1 MKPTKPTPKRF
12 YTFCIIMLSPFLAAA
27 VFMFLGES
35 DGAAP
40 IPPAVKFFYFL
51 MCLIGA
57 CGIKYSLRRT
67 PEYDLSLVEFLAF
80 LGLEGSS
87 DQVNEKIIRER
98 AERERAQEGGAMPA
112 EQLAFARA
120 VAAAAGYIESSEDMS
135 PDLMYAI
142 RQQLRRLSSGS
153 TALENELLEIFR
165 TGAGN
170 WDQMCLFR
178 RDPGRLSV
186 FFGVLA
192 EIITGDAVVSDD
204 EKARFSE
211 VAAHF
216 GYSADEAMGMLHDS
230 GRFRRF
236 WNQGERQAQSG
247 GMSYND
253 ALRTL
258 NVSSLTNN
266 REIRQAYL
274 RLAQR
279 YHPDKVRNRGF
290 SEDVVAIYRKKFEL
304 ISEAWNIVK
313 ARRGDLIR
321 LTAGTQ

>member
-67 PEYDLSLVEFLAF
+67 PEYDLSLDEFLAF

-236 WNQGERQAQSG
+236 WNQGERQRKAAECPTMMPSG
-247 GMSYND
+247 LSTSPRSPITARSGRPTCASRSATIRTRSGTAASARMWSPSTGKIRAN
-253 ALRTL
+253 LR
-258 NVSSLTNN
+258 SLEH
-266 REIRQAYL
+266 R
-274 RLAQR
+274 
-279 YHPDKVRNRGF
+279 
-290 SEDVVAIYRKKFEL
+290 
-304 ISEAWNIVK
+304 
-313 ARRGDLIR
+313 
-321 LTAGTQ
+321 

>member
-1 MKPTKPTPKRF
+1 M
-12 YTFCIIMLSPFLAAA
+12 
-27 VFMFLGES
+27 FMFLGES

-67 PEYDLSLVEFLAF
+67 PEYDLSLDEFLAF

-98 AERERAQEGGAMPA
+98 AERERAPEGGAMPA

-142 RQQLRRLSSGS
+142 RQQLRRLSSGNS
-153 TALENELLEIFR
+153 AVGNELLQIFL
-165 TGAGN
+165 THSGD
-170 WDQMCLFR
+170 WDQMCVFR
-178 RDPGRLSV
+178 HDPERIRV

-192 EIITGDAVVSDD
+192 EIITGDALVS
-204 EKARFSE
+204 EEERARFSE

-216 GYSADEAMGMLHDS
+216 GYSADEAMNMLHDS

-236 WNQGERQAQSG
+236 WGLGDHHEQSG
-247 GMSYND
+247 EMSYDD
-253 ALRTL
+253 ALWIL
-258 NVSSLTNN
+258 GVSPLSSIS
-266 REIRQAYL
+266 EIRQSYM

-279 YHPDKVRNRGF
+279 YHPDKVRNRGY
-290 SEDVVAIYRKKFEL
+290 SEDVIKMYQRKFE
-304 ISEAWNIVK
+304 IVTDAWNRVREK
-313 ARRGDLIR
+313 RGI
-321 LTAGTQ
+321 